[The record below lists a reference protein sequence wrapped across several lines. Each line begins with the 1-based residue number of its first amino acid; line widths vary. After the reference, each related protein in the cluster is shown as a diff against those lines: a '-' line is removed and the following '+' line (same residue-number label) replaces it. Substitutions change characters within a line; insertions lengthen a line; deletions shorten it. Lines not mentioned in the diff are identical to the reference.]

1 MAETVKVFAFGPF
14 RLVPDRR
21 TLAAEGREVPIRGRA
36 FDLLLALV
44 ERRER
49 VVPKDELMDLVWP
62 GRVVEEGNLTV
73 HVAGLRKLLG
83 SGIIATL
90 SGRGYRFVAPVA
102 EGPAEDGPQP
112 RPIPSRLPPAQADT
126 PVPSGAAPWPGDL
139 PRPLTKLIGR
149 DGDLGRVAAR
159 FAESRLVT
167 VVGAGGVGK
176 TRLALA
182 AADRIRRSDAEGA
195 WFADLGPLE
204 DPRLV
209 LAAIAAALGVEVG
222 GGDALRVVIA
232 ALAARRGLLV
242 LDGCEHLLQPTAD
255 AAEAILQSCPGIAIL
270 ATSREPLR
278 AEGERLHRLQPLDAP
293 APDAA
298 MTAARLAAYPASELF
313 VERARAA
320 LGDFVPGDADA
331 AEIMRICR
339 RLDGIPLAI
348 ELAAPALQAMTL
360 TELRERLERH
370 LELLTAGRRTALA
383 RQQTLRAT
391 IGWSLDRLEPLERAL
406 LLRLSVFNGTWTAG
420 SAAFAAGCAEGEDAV
435 CGLIAALVDKSL
447 VQADLTGVQARY
459 RLLDSTRYY
468 AAERLQPAE
477 LAEARRSLARWL
489 ARTFDRAEAD
499 WAFMPDEAWF
509 AHYAPEIENLRAGL
523 TWAFGPDGD
532 ERLGVE
538 LTSQTEHVWAEL
550 SLTGELQKWFELAI
564 SRIDEATP
572 TEVAGR
578 LWLGRCGWV
587 APRGTQALDAARRA
601 VELFRAAGS
610 RIDLGR
616 ALWRQAWQHILAG
629 DLASAAPPLDESEDL
644 LRGDQPS
651 KALVSCLRARAVFH
665 LRGNRPDAARAAL
678 EEALSIA
685 RHLRSPRDVALTLGS
700 MAELHCAGGRMG
712 DAIAVAEEALASLGP
727 ETTRFP
733 WVQHIAGAV
742 ASYRLA
748 EGDIAGARPI
758 ISERLAA
765 ARLMGLPHEVAANL
779 ERAALIAAVEG
790 DLATAGRLFGYVQS
804 CHARRGILRSFGA
817 QAVHDR
823 LLAVLGQRLAK
834 EELERLAAIG
844 AGSGEDAMVAEALAT
859 VSEDAIERAG
869 YPAEAQ
875 GGHQAASRLAVKMMP
890 RG

>member
-1 MAETVKVFAFGPF
+1 MAETAKAFAFGPF

-44 ERRER
+44 ERRHR
-49 VVPKDELMDLVWP
+49 VVPKDELMELVWP

-90 SGRGYRFVAPVA
+90 SGRGYRFVAPVTESA
-102 EGPAEDGPQP
+102 AEEGPPPGTAPP
-112 RPIPSRLPPAQADT
+112 RLPPAQAAES
-126 PVPSGAAPWPGDL
+126 PGPPGAMPWPGDL

-149 DGDLGRVAAR
+149 DSDLDRVAAR
-159 FAESRLVT
+159 LGDSRLVT
-167 VVGAGGVGK
+167 IVGAGGVGK

-182 AADRIRRSDAEGA
+182 AADRIRRADAEGA

-204 DPRLV
+204 EPRLV
-209 LAAIAAALGVEVG
+209 LPTIAAALGVDVG
-222 GGDALRVVIA
+222 GGDARRVVIA
-232 ALAARRGLLV
+232 ALAVRRGLLV
-242 LDGCEHLLQPTAD
+242 LDGCEHLLQAAAD
-255 AAEAILQSCPGIAIL
+255 AAEAILRTCPGILLL

-278 AEGERLHRLQPLDAP
+278 AEGERLHRLQPLDAA
-293 APDAA
+293 APEAA
-298 MTAARLAAYPASELF
+298 ITAARLAAFPASELF

-331 AEIMRICR
+331 GEIMRICR

-370 LELLTAGRRTALA
+370 FELLGAGRRTALA

-406 LLRLSVFNGTWTAG
+406 LLRLSVFGGTWTAG
-420 SAAFAAGCAEGEDAV
+420 SAAFLAGCAAGEDAV

-468 AAERLQPAE
+468 AAERLPPAD

-489 ARTFDRAEAD
+489 VKAFDRAEAD

-509 AHYAPEIENLRAGL
+509 ALYAPEVENLRASLG
-523 TWAFGPDGD
+523 WAFGPDGD
-532 ERLGVE
+532 ERLGVA
-538 LTSQTEHVWAEL
+538 LASQTEHVWAEL
-550 SLTGELQKWFELAI
+550 SLTGELQDWFDLAI
-564 SRIDEATP
+564 SRIDAATP
-572 TEVAGR
+572 PDVAGR

-587 APRGTQALDAARRA
+587 APRGAQALDAACRA
-601 VELFRAAGS
+601 AALFRAAGS
-610 RIDLGR
+610 PIDLGR

-629 DLASAAPPLDESEDL
+629 DLAAAAPPLDEAEGL
-644 LRGDQPS
+644 LRGEPPS

-665 LRGNRPDAARAAL
+665 LRGHQPDAARAAL

-685 RHLRSPRDVALTLGS
+685 RRLRSPRDVALTLGS
-700 MAELHCAGGRMG
+700 MAELHCAAGRMG
-712 DAIAVAEEALASLGP
+712 EAIAVAQAALASLDP
-727 ETTRFP
+727 AQARSA

-748 EGDIAGARPI
+748 EGDIAAARPI
-758 ISERLAA
+758 IAERLAA
-765 ARLMGLPHEVAANL
+765 ARLMALPHEVAANL
-779 ERAALIAAVEG
+779 ERLALVAAVEG
-790 DLATAGRLFGYVQS
+790 SLASAGRLFGHVQS
-804 CHARRGILRSFGA
+804 CHLQRGILRSFGS

-823 LLAVLGQRLAK
+823 LLALLRQRLAPA
-834 EELERLAAIG
+834 ELDRLAASG
-844 AGSGEDAMVAEALAT
+844 AGLGEEAMVAEALA
-859 VSEDAIERAG
+859 I
-869 YPAEAQ
+869 
-875 GGHQAASRLAVKMMP
+875 ASGA
-890 RG
+890 